1 MARPAPRHLWFVALA
16 VAAEGGPW
24 GLADARRRRT
34 AEEVS
39 ATGCPYE
46 PEEPCAQPQ
55 MRTFLDA
62 WREKTRCWLCD
73 NGSIVK
79 DGSVLIGQMSGLG
92 ITGDLQITRE
102 WLGTCLPGYVLAL
115 FATTRSKTLQSW
127 RFYDFGLKI
136 LRACQFDDGRFFDH
150 YGVTATQ
157 LDYVF
162 FLLSYDVP
170 LPSHSLQIQ
179 APERER
185 ELAAVDS
192 TAIVP
197 SPTWMLPLVFDV
209 GMGLGAD
216 TRYYL
221 SQGFRVVSVEANPRA
236 VQTAV
241 SDSWTQK
248 FLRSGQLS
256 FLHAAIAPPGR
267 GGGSTSFFALPHRPE
282 QSNVEP
288 WLQAEGGAHIKVR
301 TIECADLLRIYG
313 RAAYLK
319 IDIEA
324 NSVHCLESLH
334 RANLEKSDSLLQM
347 PWHISLEVE
356 SMSMVTL
363 FQEMLA
369 GLGYGGYKVCRQ
381 YIYSPA
387 PCEQGQYGSEVPGC
401 GSGPFGEAAV
411 DYIAGVR
418 WRPMAELGNDT
429 NFAEEFV
436 GGLDWFDLHARWGDA

>member
-1 MARPAPRHLWFVALA
+1 MLSVLLLA
-16 VAAEGGPW
+16 AAVGEGESW
-24 GLADARRRRT
+24 DLAGARRRRSVDE
-34 AEEVS
+34 AS
-39 ATGCPYE
+39 PTGCPYV
-46 PEEPCAQPQ
+46 PAEPCAQPQ
-55 MRTFLDA
+55 MRTFLEA

-73 NGSIVK
+73 NGPIVK

-92 ITGDLQITRE
+92 ITGDLQITQE
-102 WLGTCLPGYVLAL
+102 WLGTCLPAYVLAL

-136 LRACQFDDGRFFDH
+136 LRACQFDDGPFFHH

-170 LPSHSLQIQ
+170 LPSHAREIQ
-179 APERER
+179 ALERER
-185 ELAAVDS
+185 ELAITDS
-192 TAIVP
+192 TALVP
-197 SPTWMLPLVFDV
+197 PPTWMLPLVFDV

-241 SDSWTQK
+241 NDEWTQK
-248 FLRSGQLS
+248 FLRTGQLT
-256 FLHAAIAPPGR
+256 FLHAAVAPPGR

-301 TIECADLLRIYG
+301 TIECADLLHIYG

-334 RANLEKSDSLLQM
+334 RAWLGKGESPL
-347 PWHISLEVE
+347 PIPRHISLEVE
-356 SMSMVTL
+356 SMSMLPL
-363 FQEMLA
+363 FKDMLT
-369 GLGYGGYKVCRQ
+369 GLGYTGYKVCRQ

-411 DYIAGVR
+411 DYLAGTR
-418 WRPMAELGNDT
+418 WRPIAELANDT
-429 NFAEEFV
+429 SFAEEFV
-436 GGLDWFDLHARWGDA
+436 GGRDWFDLHARLGDG